1 MKKGGICMVMA
12 FVLIRV
18 GTGEHMDFEK
28 SVKEKI
34 EKIKGAKTVYRVFG
48 RYDLVVHV
56 EAPGLDVLPYV
67 TDKIRAIEGVLSTE
81 SLIIHT

>member
-1 MKKGGICMVMA
+1 MVLA

-34 EKIKGAKTVYRVFG
+34 EKIEGVKTVYRVFG
-48 RYDLVVHV
+48 RYDIVTHV
-56 EAPGLDVLPYV
+56 ETSALNALSSV

-81 SLIIHT
+81 SLIIHS